1 MVVKSHLPQP
11 KGESCTIASFS
22 FQHILVPTVGTHDS
36 NNAVEV
42 ASSIAT
48 NTGALITLIN
58 VINLPQ
64 VEYILYEQQT
74 LNPVKD
80 IAHNMV
86 EQQAEI
92 ARRLGANVNIRV
104 ITGTRT
110 EREIL
115 KFAKD
120 EGVDLI
126 VLGSDR
132 RMVTGRVFFGHGVDA
147 ILNRAN
153 CPVAVVTSA

>member
-1 MVVKSHLPQP
+1 
-11 KGESCTIASFS
+11 
-22 FQHILVPTVGTHDS
+22 
-36 NNAVEV
+36 V

-48 NTGALITLIN
+48 NTGALITLVH

-86 EQQAEI
+86 DQQAEI

-132 RMVTGRVFFGHGVDA
+132 RMVTGRVFFGHGVEA
-147 ILNRAN
+147 ILNKAN